1 MEIRMLR
8 ALRID
13 PQDTRRFKHTRIG
26 VWDLY
31 EERWSYYIPGS
42 SIRKSCGQIIES
54 TPYVVQMLRDVLSIR
69 RSWLFLSAFF
79 IVEVLISLIPAIS
92 LW

>member
-1 MEIRMLR
+1 MTK
-8 ALRID
+8 ID
-13 PQDTRRFKHTRIG
+13 PRDTRRFKHTRIG

-31 EERWSYYIPGS
+31 EERRTGYYIPGL
-42 SIRKSCGQIIES
+42 SIRQTCGQIIES
-54 TPYVVQMLRDVLSIR
+54 MPYVVQMLRDVLSIR
-69 RSWLFLSAFF
+69 RSWLLLSAFF

>member
-1 MEIRMLR
+1 MSK
-8 ALRID
+8 ID
-13 PQDTRRFKHTRIG
+13 PRDTRRFKYTRIG

-31 EERWSYYIPGS
+31 EERWSNTYYIPGS
-42 SIRKSCGQIIES
+42 SILRMSCGPIIES
-54 TPYVVQMLRDVLSIR
+54 MPYVMQMLRDVLSIR